1 MASELGFVDGP
12 QESRRE
18 ERSQKRQTVVV
29 QGRRQCGHPGVGNI
43 HGATLLLPEAGV
55 HSLTPTCFLTS
66 DVGAAGVTSP
76 SGSEQP

>member
-1 MASELGFVDGP
+1 MASELGFVDGL

-43 HGATLLLPEAGV
+43 HGATLLLPEAGYIPLPPRV
-55 HSLTPTCFLTS
+55 F
-66 DVGAAGVTSP
+66 SP
-76 SGSEQP
+76 VMWALQG